1 MWSHKH
7 NHITI
12 VITVKEA
19 GMGRYYVTF
28 TSLLIITRLYKFPT
42 RPVELVMYWVYGE
55 LLAMVHRLY
64 GDVN

>member
-1 MWSHKH
+1 
-7 NHITI
+7 
-12 VITVKEA
+12 
-19 GMGRYYVTF
+19 MGRYYVTF